1 MTKNTYADRNCTSNE
16 KITPDVGDSLY
27 NNIDKKL
34 YLILMVDYKKKI
46 ITLTDTKDNKI
57 NIGTDAQTLSN
68 FKLIKSHD

>member
-1 MTKNTYADRNCTSNE
+1 MERQEYGTMYCPAHYMLS
-16 KITPDVGDSLY
+16 PDVGDSLY